1 MVLNDLM
8 MHVEW
13 IMKIMCDGDLDM
25 CRGFPELNFK
35 HMESVKKNKNQCED
49 QMTELKSPITESL
62 EVLTKS

>member
-1 MVLNDLM
+1 MVLNNLM

-13 IMKIMCDGDLDM
+13 IVKIMCDGDLDM

-35 HMESVKKNKNQCED
+35 HMESVKNPYED
-49 QMTELKSPITESL
+49 QMIELKSPTTESL

>member
-13 IMKIMCDGDLDM
+13 IVKIMWDGDLDM
-25 CRGFPELNFK
+25 CRGFPKFNFK
-35 HMESVKKNKNQCED
+35 HMESVKKNKNPDED
-49 QMTELKSPITESL
+49 QIIELKSPTIESL